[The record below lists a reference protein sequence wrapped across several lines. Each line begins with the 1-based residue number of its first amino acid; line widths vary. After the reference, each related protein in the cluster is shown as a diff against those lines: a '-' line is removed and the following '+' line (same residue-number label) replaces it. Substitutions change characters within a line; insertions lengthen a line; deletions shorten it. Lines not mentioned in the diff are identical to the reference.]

1 MDRRW
6 TVKSEEAVARARGL
20 ARDKA
25 HPQVSTGHLLVALF
39 EADNFVSLY
48 LQRLG
53 SADRR
58 HEWASRSEFQ
68 RGRASESQ

>member
-1 MDRRW
+1 LMDRRW

-25 HPQVSTGHLLVALF
+25 HPRVSTGHLLAALF

-53 SADRR
+53 S
-58 HEWASRSEFQ
+58 EPSRSEFKS
-68 RGRASESQ
+68 GRASESE